1 MPIFSLNVA
10 KIINILL
17 SFGQKLPEFS
27 YHSFQKDPQAEI
39 CIILPEFNQGICTRR
54 AGKTFFH
61 GKRMIPL
68 FVQCR
73 ASTIVQNRRTSR
85 RLRIHSSVLSRV
97 HANTNTCN
105 SWLRNPEDGSAGRV
119 KSDNVSAV
127 NKGLLRETCVYPP
140 STKRRPVTASGDSAC
155 SG

>member
-1 MPIFSLNVA
+1 MYTESGKNFFSREKNDSVVRSMSRFDNRA
-10 KIINILL
+10 K
-17 SFGQKLPEFS
+17 SPS
-27 YHSFQKDPQAEI
+27 P
-39 CIILPEFNQGICTRR
+39 
-54 AGKTFFH
+54 
-61 GKRMIPL
+61 
-68 FVQCR
+68 
-73 ASTIVQNRRTSR
+73 
-85 RLRIHSSVLSRV
+85 RLRIHASVLSRV
-97 HANTNTCN
+97 HVNTNTCN